1 VSLLDELAAAWPP
14 AEDPPDSGYVR
25 TSLAEAAPLVATALR
40 PQVERGLAVVV
51 ARQPSGRLMLAPLV
65 REGAGW
71 RRARPRDGAS
81 AALVEALRSGQPL
94 DDGFQLRQLGPV
106 GHLRGERAIGVDQT
120 NESVVVGGSVVVKWL
135 AEPNLRPASVPDLQ
149 AHLAV
154 LGYPGVPAPVGSLVW
169 TDDATGARA
178 PLAFLTTWLPDA
190 RDGWDW
196 CVQDLLDHLEHGVP
210 CPDDCAA
217 RLAPRDLGRATAGL
231 HAALATPTAEIPDPV
246 VRADEATVGAWM
258 GDALDALDT
267 ALRLIPP
274 DSARELGD
282 RAASLRQRIGQL
294 GDVTDAQVQ
303 HIHGDLHVGQVLSSP
318 LGLSIIDLDD
328 DISIDPAARGRPL
341 PVARDVAQMA
351 CSLDHVG
358 RLADRR
364 TGGTRREAIERW
376 IGQAQGDFL
385 AAYRSTLAGSGSMA
399 ALDER
404 LLEPFV
410 AERICREIVY
420 AARVLP
426 RWLVAPMGTLR
437 RVVPS

>member
-1 VSLLDELAAAWPP
+1 MSLLDELVAAWPP

-25 TSLAEAAPLVATALR
+25 TSLAEATPLVATALR
-40 PQVERGLAVVV
+40 PHGERGLGIVV
-51 ARQPSGRLMLAPLV
+51 ARHRSGRLMLAPLV
-65 REGAGW
+65 REGPGW

-81 AALVEALRSGQPL
+81 AALVETLSSGRSL
-94 DDGFQLRQLGPV
+94 DSGFELRQLGAV

-149 AHLAV
+149 AHLAA
-154 LGYPGVPAPVGSLVW
+154 LGFTGVPAPLGSLTW
-169 TDDATGARA
+169 TDASGARA

-196 CVQDLLDHLEHGVP
+196 CVHDLLEHLGHDRT
-210 CPDDCAA
+210 CPADCAA
-217 RLAPRDLGRATAGL
+217 RTAPRDLGRATAEL
-231 HAALATPTAEIPDPV
+231 HTALATPTAVIPDPLG
-246 VRADEATVGAWM
+246 RAGQNATRAWM
-258 GDALDALDT
+258 RDALDALGA
-267 ALRLIPP
+267 ALRLVPP
-274 DSARELGD
+274 GAAQELRDREAGL
-282 RAASLRQRIGQL
+282 QERIGRL
-294 GDVTDAQVQ
+294 GGITDTAIQ

-318 LGLSIIDLDD
+318 HGLAIIDLDD
-328 DISIDPAARGRPL
+328 DISVEPAVRGRPL
-341 PVARDVAQMA
+341 PVARDVAQMT

-364 TGGTRREAIERW
+364 TSGRYRDAIERW
-376 IGQAQGDFL
+376 IGAAQGDFL
-385 AAYRSTLAGSGSMA
+385 AAYRATLAASGSA
-399 ALDER
+399 AVLDER

-426 RWLVAPMGTLR
+426 RWLEAPMGTLR
-437 RVVPS
+437 RVVPA